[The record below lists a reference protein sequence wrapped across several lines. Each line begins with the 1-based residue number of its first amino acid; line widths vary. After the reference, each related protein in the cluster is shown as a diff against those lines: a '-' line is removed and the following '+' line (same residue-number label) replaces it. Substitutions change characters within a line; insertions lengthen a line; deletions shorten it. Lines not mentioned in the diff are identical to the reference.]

1 MGHYVA
7 ELIQNA
13 EAAGP
18 QDRADEKAKCAAAIL
33 EIWKHR
39 SYFPAGQWPIED
51 FEPILRALE
60 NLDPDRNGFRY
71 MASLRQSAA
80 ETETTPEAANW
91 LRFAD
96 SIDFSARILIR
107 YCLARAA
114 EDALD
119 ASADWIDLAKEA
131 DADKEL
137 DIVFIRT
144 LAEESDLFNAAETN
158 ERARNRIQDRL
169 TRLEAFQAMAADI
182 ASDLRTQLEQSDS
195 PQDEA

>member
-1 MGHYVA
+1 MAHYVA

-39 SYFPAGQWPIED
+39 SQFPAGSRPIED

-71 MASLRQSAA
+71 LDSLRQMAA
-80 ETETTPEAANW
+80 DMETTPEAANW
-91 LRFAD
+91 LSFAD
-96 SIDFSARILIR
+96 SVDSSARILIS

-114 EDALD
+114 KDAMD
-119 ASADWIDLAKEA
+119 ASADWINLAKEA

-137 DIVFIRT
+137 DFVVVRT
-144 LAEESDLFNAAETN
+144 LSEKRDLLNATETN
-158 ERARNRIQDRL
+158 ERARKRIEDRI
-169 TRLEAFQAMAADI
+169 THLEAFQAMAAGV
-182 ASDLRTQLEQSDS
+182 ASELRTQLGQCDS
-195 PQDEA
+195 PEDET